1 MSIRDNF
8 NKSGDADAAIS
19 ADFEAMGY
27 QLAGT
32 MEFYDNPE
40 TGECAFRTVAFVTDS
55 NKNLEEG
62 ETETEGQKALLITQA
77 LFEDYLETRK
87 H

>member
-1 MSIRDNF
+1 MSIWDDFKN
-8 NKSGDADAAIS
+8 SGDAEGSIS

-32 MEFYDNPE
+32 IEFYDNPE
-40 TGECAFRTVAFVTDS
+40 TGDCAFRTVAFVNDT

-62 ETETEGQKALLITQA
+62 ETETEGQRSLLVAQA
-77 LFEDYLETRK
+77 LFEDYLDKRK